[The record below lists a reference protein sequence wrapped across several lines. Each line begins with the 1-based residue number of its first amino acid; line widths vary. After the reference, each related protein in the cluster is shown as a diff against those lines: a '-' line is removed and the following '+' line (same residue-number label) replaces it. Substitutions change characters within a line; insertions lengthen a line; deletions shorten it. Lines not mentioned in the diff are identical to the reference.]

1 MRQWK
6 ARPDRL
12 HLTVESLFLAETA
25 YEHDNGK
32 EREGKLALLDEIDK
46 GRPQP
51 AGHTEGGAN
60 KVEQVEDDGN
70 AVEERRMRLERA
82 SKEVDRHCRDNQ
94 EEEEIHRAPK
104 VAKG

>member
-1 MRQWK
+1 M
-6 ARPDRL
+6 
-12 HLTVESLFLAETA
+12 FLAETA

-94 EEEEIHRAPK
+94 EEEEIHR
-104 VAKG
+104 GS